1 VTQEQ
6 WKTLFEFV
14 GIVAI
19 VASLVF
25 VGIETRN
32 STRQAVLNTQALE
45 IAAYQELMDNI
56 FEMNAFVIQDPEV
69 AALMHKALATTERLT
84 KLEQYR
90 YSRALFMRFRHGDMA
105 YYQYER
111 GAISEDR
118 LHSALQILVL
128 RSPRTREFWREVQ
141 HLFVESY
148 RDHING
154 LIDEIAVSPPQQEP
168 GVKSLLQNPIGDTN
182 R

>member
-1 VTQEQ
+1 VTREQ
-6 WKTLFEFV
+6 WKTVFEFV

-69 AALMHKALATTERLT
+69 AAFMLKAILTTEELT
-84 KLEQYR
+84 ELEQFR

-128 RSPRTREFWREVQ
+128 SSPRNQEFWGGIQ
-141 HLFVESY
+141 HSFVESY

-154 LIDEIAVSPPQQEP
+154 LIDEINANEP
-168 GVKSLLQNPIGDTN
+168 
-182 R
+182 